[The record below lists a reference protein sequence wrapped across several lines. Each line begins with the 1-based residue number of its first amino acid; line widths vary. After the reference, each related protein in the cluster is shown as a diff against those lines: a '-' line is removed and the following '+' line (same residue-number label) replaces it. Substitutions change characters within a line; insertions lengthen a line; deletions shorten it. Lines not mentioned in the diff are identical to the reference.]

1 MHALV
6 ALTLAVSLRDA
17 VEQAGKLNPD
27 VALARLRVIE
37 AEAQAASV
45 RSAHLPQLNATVGQ
59 TYQTT
64 NLQGIGVI
72 FPGVSSRVGPFKVF
86 DTRPRLTQTIF
97 DAGLVSQIR
106 AARVAVEQNRYAVEA
121 AREATQQAV
130 LDLYLQALQAESR
143 ILASKAR
150 LETARVV
157 LKQARDREASGA
169 ASKLD
174 IARSEQEFYNEE
186 QVMVN
191 AERDYRV
198 LKTAL
203 ARAIGLDSE
212 KLDIEKLD
220 ANPMKLLPPA
230 DAETKAAVAGRAEL
244 KSDEA
249 GIRRAT
255 QEMERARRE
264 YLPKVGFSGD
274 FGVLGQHPAQ
284 NLSTYSVGV
293 SASIPIWTSGR
304 IAADIA
310 AARARVDQAKEQL
323 RRTRLTVED
332 ETRQSLLRWQAARET
347 LVLAEKASAAARES
361 VALARL
367 RFEAGLSTNIDTV
380 IAQGRLAE
388 AEDAEIRNRHE
399 VLRARASYARSKGD
413 VNTFFEG
420 M

>member
-1 MHALV
+1 M
-6 ALTLAVSLRDA
+6 SLRDA

-45 RSAHLPQLNATVGQ
+45 RSAQLPQLNATVGQ

-72 FPGVSSRVGPFKVF
+72 FPGVSSRVGPYKVF

-106 AARVAVEQNRYAVEA
+106 AARIAVEQNRYAVEA

-203 ARAIGLDSE
+203 ARAIGLDSD

-230 DAETKAAVAGRAEL
+230 DAETKAAAAGRAEL

-264 YLPKVGFSGD
+264 YLPKVSFSGD
-274 FGVLGQHPAQ
+274 YGVLGQHPAQ

-304 IAADIA
+304 ISADVA

-347 LVLAEKASAAARES
+347 LVLAEKSSAAARES

-388 AEDAEIRNRHE
+388 AEDTEIRNRYE

-413 VNTFFEG
+413 VSAFFEG

>member
-45 RSAHLPQLNATVGQ
+45 RSAQLPQLNATVGQ

-72 FPGVSSRVGPFKVF
+72 FPGVSSRVGPYKVF

-106 AARVAVEQNRYAVEA
+106 AARIAVEQNRYAVEA

-203 ARAIGLDSE
+203 ARAIGLDSD

-230 DAETKAAVAGRAEL
+230 DAETKAAAAGRAEL

-264 YLPKVGFSGD
+264 YLPKVSFSGD
-274 FGVLGQHPAQ
+274 YGVLGQHPAQ

-304 IAADIA
+304 ISADVA

-347 LVLAEKASAAARES
+347 LVLAEKSSAAARES

-388 AEDAEIRNRHE
+388 AEDTEIRNRYE

-413 VNTFFEG
+413 VSAFFEG